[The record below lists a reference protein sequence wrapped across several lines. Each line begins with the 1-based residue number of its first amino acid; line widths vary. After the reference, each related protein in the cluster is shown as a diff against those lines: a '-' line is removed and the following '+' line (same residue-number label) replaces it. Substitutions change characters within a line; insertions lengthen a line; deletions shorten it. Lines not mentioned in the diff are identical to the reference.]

1 MIRSTESKFSVSS
14 DSTHGAIGDNP
25 FKARVSVLQ
34 AQAEYLTIENVTC
47 ESLDEQCRNGSNTS
61 EDQVSTGWSG
71 LVYVLSACERHV
83 ESLHG

>member
-1 MIRSTESKFSVSS
+1 MFPNHLMKFVNQTRKCNDQINGIKVSKVFSVSS
-14 DSTHGAIGDNP
+14 DSTHGAIADNP

-61 EDQVSTGWSG
+61 EDQVSTG
-71 LVYVLSACERHV
+71 
-83 ESLHG
+83 

>member
-14 DSTHGAIGDNP
+14 DSTHGAIADNP
-25 FKARVSVLQ
+25 FKDRVSVLQ

-61 EDQVSTGWSG
+61 EDQLFDICSVRG
-71 LVYVLSACERHV
+71 YVRRIADRIV
-83 ESLHG
+83 